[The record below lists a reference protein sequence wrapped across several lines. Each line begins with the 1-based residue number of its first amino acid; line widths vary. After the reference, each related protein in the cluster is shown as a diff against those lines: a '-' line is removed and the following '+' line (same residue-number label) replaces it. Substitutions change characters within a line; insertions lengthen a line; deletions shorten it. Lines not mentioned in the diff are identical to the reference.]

1 MFLKVGRA
9 VHPPH
14 HLFDGGRKRTGVC
27 LEAQLLTE
35 RAGQARSQHLTLS
48 LCPCSSHP
56 ASPSS
61 PWERTQDS
69 LKQDS
74 DGFLIISVIGQP
86 GRDVISLWVGSLELE
101 EMGHVFRV
109 NDIN

>member
-1 MFLKVGRA
+1 M
-9 VHPPH
+9 
-14 HLFDGGRKRTGVC
+14 TGIC

-35 RAGQARSQHLTLS
+35 RAGQARPQHLTPS
-48 LCPCSSHP
+48 ICPCPSHR

-61 PWERTQDS
+61 PWERAQDS

-74 DGFLIISVIGQP
+74 DGFLIILVIGQP
-86 GRDVISLWVGSLELE
+86 GRDVISLWVGSLELK